1 VWIRALPPPAAR
13 GGPYPRISRQFY
25 YFGEEAY
32 MKVLEIEGK
41 TVEDAT
47 RKMMAELN
55 IDDVSKVKMEV
66 LDQGKS
72 GIFGFGVSRPAKL
85 RVFYNDTAADVG
97 EITKEILLTILKKM
111 EIEGTVRDIK
121 EGENKVY
128 VEIESPKS
136 GLIIGKKGKTL
147 ESLQFLVNLMVNNR
161 TKSDK
166 KIILDIESYRAKREK
181 ALRKLSKEIALKVI
195 KTGKP
200 WTLEPMNPFERRLIH
215 LTLQND
221 SRVTTKSEGLGIY
234 RKVKISP
241 NR

>member
-1 VWIRALPPPAAR
+1 
-13 GGPYPRISRQFY
+13 
-25 YFGEEAY
+25 

-72 GIFGFGVSRPAKL
+72 GIFGFGVSRPARL
-85 RVFYNDTAADVG
+85 RVYYNDSTADVG
-97 EITKEILLTILKKM
+97 GITKEILLTILKKM

-147 ESLQFLVNLMVNNR
+147 ESLQFLVNLMVNNK

-181 ALRKLSKEIALKVI
+181 ALRKLSKEIALKVA

-200 WTLEPMNPFERRLIH
+200 WPLEPMNPDERRVIH